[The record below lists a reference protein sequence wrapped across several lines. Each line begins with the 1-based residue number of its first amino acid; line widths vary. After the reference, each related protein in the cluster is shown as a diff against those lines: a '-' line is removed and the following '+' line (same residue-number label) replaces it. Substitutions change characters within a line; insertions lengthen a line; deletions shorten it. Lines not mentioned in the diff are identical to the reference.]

1 MRPIAITMGD
11 PSGIGGELS
20 LKAWQNLKDSQIPFY
35 CLDNVDRLQN
45 IIDHLNLDTKIQ
57 VIRTPNEA
65 KSVFPNALPVFDLPL
80 QTVSIPGQLD
90 SANGQTVL
98 DSISLAVEHTIE
110 GKAAAVVTNP
120 IHKAALYETGFT
132 YPGHT
137 EYLAALGGE
146 NKPSIMMLACDSLRV
161 IPVTIHQSLK
171 TAIDGLTTEKIIYTA
186 EIAHKALKNLY
197 DIKEPRLAI
206 SGLNPHAGESG
217 KMGHEDEEIIAPAI
231 TSLKNKGI
239 NAFGPLPADTMFHA
253 EARANYDIA
262 ICMYHDQALIP
273 IKTLDFHGGVNVTLG
288 LPFIRTSPD
297 HGTALDIA
305 GKGIANPSSFVNAI
319 KMAYT
324 MAKAQQK

>member
-11 PSGIGGELS
+11 PSGISGELS
-20 LKAWQNLKDSQIPFY
+20 LKAWLKLKDQPTPFY
-35 CLDNVDRLQN
+35 CLDNINRLRN
-45 IIDHLNLDTKIQ
+45 VNDYIDLDVPIHPIQ
-57 VIRTPNEA
+57 DPSEA
-65 KSVFPNALPVFDLPL
+65 IDLFKNALPVLDIPL
-80 QTVSIPGQLD
+80 KEEAIFGKLN

-98 DSISLAVEHTIE
+98 DSISIAVQHTIQ

-120 IHKAALYETGFT
+120 IHKAALYEVGFA

-171 TAIDGLTTEKIIYTA
+171 TAIDDLTTEKIIYTA
-186 EIAHKALKNLY
+186 EIAHKALKDLY
-197 DIKEPRLAI
+197 DINEPRLAI

-253 EARANYDIA
+253 EARANYDLA

-305 GKGIANPSSFVNAI
+305 GKGIANPSSFINAI